1 MGSSSLTCLFL
12 GSCLCWSLCVV
23 SANGVWTSDFSARL
37 DVLDESLK
45 RKEANLLETKRNLTL
60 MLEIDKRANQ
70 RYVRRAA
77 IDVGSAACK
86 LQVAEVDMMSED
98 YPIIVKVMHE
108 EKVNLLLGEDL
119 ERSAT
124 DKFSDKI
131 LQELKHVLVDFKNV
145 ASQQGAEEIAGV
157 ATAAFRRAK
166 NGYSFL
172 AEVSKELEM
181 KLKVVDAETECSLGF
196 LTGTNLRRD
205 VKPWDLIVWDS
216 GGGSFQISSQFGD
229 KFEMWHCPVGSALA
243 TSTLITQIQGCD
255 FKTKFSANP
264 VSVADAQSLTKSLLG
279 MIGSPPLWLQL
290 KLREPGIT
298 VIGIGGDTS
307 IFNLAREV
315 TGKTTFCRTDVL
327 DSLELLC
334 GKTDLELRL
343 MEDVQAAQLQPHN
356 VIPKLVLLFSVM
368 EALKCDAVTYGAC
381 NGNTA
386 GVLMHPKVWK

>member
-145 ASQQGAEEIAGV
+145 ASQHGAEEMAGV

-172 AEVSKELEM
+172 AEV
-181 KLKVVDAETECSLGF
+181 
-196 LTGTNLRRD
+196 
-205 VKPWDLIVWDS
+205 
-216 GGGSFQISSQFGD
+216 
-229 KFEMWHCPVGSALA
+229 
-243 TSTLITQIQGCD
+243 
-255 FKTKFSANP
+255 
-264 VSVADAQSLTKSLLG
+264 
-279 MIGSPPLWLQL
+279 
-290 KLREPGIT
+290 
-298 VIGIGGDTS
+298 
-307 IFNLAREV
+307 
-315 TGKTTFCRTDVL
+315 RT
-327 DSLELLC
+327 
-334 GKTDLELRL
+334 
-343 MEDVQAAQLQPHN
+343 
-356 VIPKLVLLFSVM
+356 
-368 EALKCDAVTYGAC
+368 
-381 NGNTA
+381 
-386 GVLMHPKVWK
+386 